1 MVQQKILISLPLK
14 DLQEV
19 IHKAVTQAIQNQQ
32 PQTPLQDSN
41 SSTEY
46 YTRRQT
52 AEKLH
57 ISLSTLDS
65 YTKLNILTACKIGH
79 RVLYLKSDI
88 DSALSQKINTRKI
101 KRGIK

>member
-1 MVQQKILISLPLK
+1 MVQQTILISLPLE

-32 PQTPLQDSN
+32 PQTPLQESD
-41 SSTEY
+41 TEY

-57 ISLSTLDS
+57 ISLGTLDS

-88 DSALSQKINTRKI
+88 DSALSQKINTPKH